1 MINVEKRRLQ
11 ERQRELV
18 NATVP
23 KQERMYQKVGRI
35 AYEDDEGVDTV
46 DGNRLPRLS
55 RRRNQNSIQMISNM
69 KVGGRR
75 ALREAQED
83 IRDDETLDFNI
94 TIEDMGDD

>member
-1 MINVEKRRLQ
+1 
-11 ERQRELV
+11 
-18 NATVP
+18 
-23 KQERMYQKVGRI
+23 
-35 AYEDDEGVDTV
+35 
-46 DGNRLPRLS
+46 
-55 RRRNQNSIQMISNM
+55 M